1 MRDFALSPPC
11 LRDIDMHS
19 SIHSAA
25 GVQRLVLIIGAAMH
39 PRLSITPLR
48 LICAAGLAAVVAGG
62 GILLAADRPSPQP
75 NPAATMPA
83 PMPPG
88 TTVVARVDGTEL
100 HLSDVE
106 AAQQSLP
113 PQVQKMP
120 LAQIYPMLLDRLV
133 DGMLIT
139 EAGRKDHLD
148 QDPEVQLRL
157 KRYEDRLIQEAY
169 INRAVKPAETDDR
182 LRTRYETFLKDKPAG
197 EEVHARH
204 ILLAT
209 EAEAKSVIDELNKG
223 ADFAALAKKYSKDPG
238 AETGGD
244 LGYFGHDDMVKE
256 FADAAFALSP
266 GQYSKTP
273 VKSEFGW
280 HVIRVEDRRT
290 GKPPS
295 FEEARDQLSRD
306 LAHEIIDT
314 KLHDLR
320 GAAKIEEFGLDGKPL
335 PATK

>member
-1 MRDFALSPPC
+1 
-11 LRDIDMHS
+11 MHS
-19 SIHSAA
+19 
-25 GVQRLVLIIGAAMH
+25 
-39 PRLSITPLR
+39 RLSITPVG
-48 LICAAGLAAVVAGG
+48 LICAAGLAAAIAGG
-62 GILLAADRPSPQP
+62 GVLQAADRPAPQP

-169 INRAVKPAETDDR
+169 LEQGDQGRRDRGPAQGALPDLRQGEGGARRGARPAHPGQDRGRGEFDHRRARQGRRFRRARQEAFDR
-182 LRTRYETFLKDKPAG
+182 
-197 EEVHARH
+197 
-204 ILLAT
+204 
-209 EAEAKSVIDELNKG
+209 
-223 ADFAALAKKYSKDPG
+223 PG
-238 AETGGD
+238 ASSGGD

-256 FADAAFALSP
+256 FADAAFALPP
-266 GQYSKTP
+266 GQYTKTP
-273 VKSEFGW
+273 VKTEFGW
-280 HVIRVEDRRT
+280 HVIKVEDHRVST
-290 GKPPS
+290 PPS
-295 FEEARDQLSRD
+295 FDEAREEVSQLV
-306 LAHEIIDT
+306 AHDVVDA
-314 KLHDLR
+314 KLKELR
-320 GAAKIEEFGLDGKPL
+320 ASAKVETYGLDGKPL
-335 PATK
+335 PSSAK

>member
-1 MRDFALSPPC
+1 MLIRPLTAPVL
-11 LRDIDMHS
+11 
-19 SIHSAA
+19 
-25 GVQRLVLIIGAAMH
+25 GLV
-39 PRLSITPLR
+39 
-48 LICAAGLAAVVAGG
+48 CAAGFAACHSAV
-62 GILLAADRPSPQP
+62 AADPRATPPTPSAAAAQALPSG
-75 NPAATMPA
+75 NP
-83 PMPPG
+83 
-88 TTVVARVDGTEL
+88 VVARVDGTEL
-100 HLSDVE
+100 RLSDVQ
-106 AAQQSLP
+106 AAQQNLP
-113 PQVQKMP
+113 PQAQKLP
-120 LAQIYPMLLDRLV
+120 LEQIYPMLLDRLV

-139 EAGRKDHLD
+139 EAGRKEHLD
-148 QDPEVQLRL
+148 RDPEVQERL

-209 EAEAKSVIDELNKG
+209 EAEAKSIIGELDKG

-244 LGYFGHDDMVKE
+244 LGYFGHDNMVKG

-266 GQYSKTP
+266 GQYTKTP
-273 VKSEFGW
+273 VKTEFGW
-280 HVIRVEDRRT
+280 HVIKVEDRRT

-306 LAHEIIDT
+306 LAHEIIDA